1 MRERDA
7 PRGEDS
13 ERRPGRISGA
23 PRPGALRSGPRGVI
37 FCAFQVPPSA
47 GRGCRSPSATPSGGP
62 STAMASTVASSR
74 ASTGSKR
81 EVLSRIPFLSLAP
94 SDLKGAL
101 IEAAS
106 VVHLEAGEYFLRE
119 GDSCAH
125 FAIVVSGKIRVFKL
139 GENGHEITLY
149 HVGAGEA
156 CPLNVSCILSDRPVP
171 AMARVEEP
179 VEAVVVAASTF
190 RSWIA
195 SHESMRTFVFQMFAS
210 RLTEVMSLVE
220 EVAFRRMDRRLAHRL
235 LDLLTDQSNGQVEI
249 THADIAADLGT
260 AREVVSRLLKEF
272 ERVGAVQL
280 TRGRILSQN
289 MATLRGLAAGES
301 Q

>member
-1 MRERDA
+1 MVNSVATGRA
-7 PRGEDS
+7 P
-13 ERRPGRISGA
+13 
-23 PRPGALRSGPRGVI
+23 
-37 FCAFQVPPSA
+37 A
-47 GRGCRSPSATPSGGP
+47 GT
-62 STAMASTVASSR
+62 
-74 ASTGSKR
+74 KR
-81 EVLSRIPFLSLAP
+81 EVLSKIPFFTEAP
-94 SDLKGAL
+94 AELRKAL
-101 IEAAS
+101 LEAAA

-119 GDSCAH
+119 GDTCAH
-125 FAIVVSGKIRVFKL
+125 FAIVVSGRMRVFKL
-139 GENGHEITLY
+139 GEGGQEITLY

-210 RLTEVMSLVE
+210 RLAEVMSLVE
-220 EVAFRRMDRRLAHRL
+220 EVAFRRMDRRLARRL
-235 LDLLTDQSNGQVEI
+235 LDLLADHSNGQVEI
-249 THADIAADLGT
+249 THADLAADLGT